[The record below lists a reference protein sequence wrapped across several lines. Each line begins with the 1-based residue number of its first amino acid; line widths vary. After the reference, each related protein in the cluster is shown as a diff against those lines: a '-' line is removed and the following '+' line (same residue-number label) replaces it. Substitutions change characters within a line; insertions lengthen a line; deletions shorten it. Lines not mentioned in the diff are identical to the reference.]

1 MEKDIMLYYIDLVE
15 LLGLT
20 LGPTYE
26 IVLYDLRREDRSI
39 IAIANGH
46 VSGRSLG
53 APLTES
59 ILKSIVSKEYENINY
74 KANYNSVSKNNKI
87 FRSSTLYIKDANNNL
102 IGLLCINFDD
112 TNFKN
117 ITSQLMSLIHPDEV
131 IEKNNFEKIEAI
143 NFSDDLDTIGATME
157 EVADAAIDRVLKK
170 SSVPAD
176 RLNKSERIEI
186 VRILDDKGIFMLKGA
201 VSYVAKLL
209 HSSEATIYRYLN
221 DINSN
226 K

>member
-1 MEKDIMLYYIDLVE
+1 MEKDIMLYYMELIE

-20 LGPTYE
+20 LGPNYE
-26 IVLYDLRREDRSI
+26 IVLYDLRREDRNI

-46 VSGRSLG
+46 VSGRSVG

-59 ILKSIVSKEYENINY
+59 ILKSIVSKEFENINY
-74 KANYNSVSKNNKI
+74 KANYNSFSKNNKV
-87 FRSSTLYIKDANNNL
+87 FRSSTLYIKDENNHL
-102 IGLLCINFDD
+102 IGLLCFNFDD
-112 TNFKN
+112 TSFKDL
-117 ITSQLMSLIHPDEV
+117 TSQLMSLIHPDEV
-131 IEKNNFEKIEAI
+131 IEKINFEKLDDIK
-143 NFSDDLDTIGATME
+143 FSEELDTISVTME
-157 EVADAAIDRVLKK
+157 EVADNAIDKVLRN
-170 SSVPAD
+170 SSIPVD
-176 RLNKSERIEI
+176 RLNKTERIEI